1 MRFGYYCITA
11 LGFLY
16 LVSCQS
22 GGNGSSSDNGSS
34 STNATT
40 TNSTIYEVLN
50 STESSPVQWI
60 SQFLQ
65 SSPNYE
71 SLINLLNQSETN
83 ITVFIP
89 SDQVY
94 QAISSFMN
102 STNNTTNGGGTTNG
116 GTNNGNSSNGG
127 SSNGNSSNGGSS
139 NGNSS
144 NGGSSNG
151 NSSNGGSSNGNS
163 SNGNSS
169 NGNSSNGGT
178 STNGSE
184 NNGASFNMSQYF
196 TSPYI
201 MNFNMT
207 DVIYYHIVNESI
219 LIQDLFSNDTM
230 GNATVVNSLVSNDT
244 INRLGYGVQLL
255 LQKIQA
261 NQTNSTETS
270 GNQTNGTETSG
281 NQTNST
287 ETSGDQSSTLVTDGS
302 SNNNTG
308 FNYTIGNGFGYATIN
323 TTQIVQTSN
332 GIIYIIDKVLVPPVD
347 FNLTLEALPNITQF
361 SNLTTEQFN
370 ITQFEQLFTTLN
382 ATNSSAFE
390 TLANMTNVGESQVD
404 NQTLPNLL
412 AAHIVQGVYYT
423 TNITNATEDITA
435 QSLAGQN
442 ITLSK
447 NDTSFFVNN
456 ATIVVPDILLDSGVV
471 HLIDTVLN
479 YTSGAGNNTTGSS
492 NGTAVPPPPPGGS
505 GTLSS
510 IATSNTMSGATSNP
524 TSTASGATGSGTG
537 NASPTPTTSGA
548 TGGGTGNAF
557 PTPTTGSSSDASM
570 NAPAM
575 YLAAVFAIVAYV
587 F

>member
-1 MRFGYYCITA
+1 MRFGYYCVTA

-22 GGNGSSSDNGSS
+22 GGNGGSSDNGSS
-34 STNATT
+34 STNGTT

-94 QAISSFMN
+94 QAISNFTN

-116 GTNNGNSSNGG
+116 GTNNGNSSNGS
-127 SSNGNSSNGGSS
+127 SSNSSS
-139 NGNSS
+139 
-144 NGGSSNG
+144 
-151 NSSNGGSSNGNS
+151 
-163 SNGNSS
+163 
-169 NGNSSNGGT
+169 

-184 NNGASFNMSQYF
+184 NNSASFNMSQYF

-270 GNQTNGTETSG
+270 GNQP
-281 NQTNST
+281 ST
-287 ETSGDQSSTLVTDGS
+287 PVTDGS

-323 TTQIVQTSN
+323 TTQMVQTSN
-332 GIIYIIDKVLVPPVD
+332 GIIYIIDKGKT
-347 FNLTLEALPNITQF
+347 FN
-361 SNLTTEQFN
+361 
-370 ITQFEQLFTTLN
+370 
-382 ATNSSAFE
+382 
-390 TLANMTNVGESQVD
+390 
-404 NQTLPNLL
+404 
-412 AAHIVQGVYYT
+412 H
-423 TNITNATEDITA
+423 
-435 QSLAGQN
+435 
-442 ITLSK
+442 
-447 NDTSFFVNN
+447 
-456 ATIVVPDILLDSGVV
+456 
-471 HLIDTVLN
+471 
-479 YTSGAGNNTTGSS
+479 
-492 NGTAVPPPPPGGS
+492 
-505 GTLSS
+505 
-510 IATSNTMSGATSNP
+510 
-524 TSTASGATGSGTG
+524 
-537 NASPTPTTSGA
+537 
-548 TGGGTGNAF
+548 
-557 PTPTTGSSSDASM
+557 
-570 NAPAM
+570 
-575 YLAAVFAIVAYV
+575 
-587 F
+587 

>member
-1 MRFGYYCITA
+1 MRFSSYCITA

-16 LVSCQS
+16 LASCQS
-22 GGNGSSSDNGSS
+22 GGNGGSSGNGSS
-34 STNATT
+34 STNGTT

-94 QAISSFMN
+94 QAISSFTN
-102 STNNTTNGGGTTNG
+102 STNNTTNGGGTANG
-116 GTNNGNSSNGG
+116 GTNNGN
-127 SSNGNSSNGGSS
+127 
-139 NGNSS
+139 
-144 NGGSSNG
+144 
-151 NSSNGGSSNGNS
+151 SSNGNS

-169 NGNSSNGGT
+169 NGNSSNGGSSNGGSSNGGSSNGSS

-261 NQTNSTETS
+261 NQTNGTGTS
-270 GNQTNGTETSG
+270 GDQTNGTEASG
-281 NQTNST
+281 
-287 ETSGDQSSTLVTDGS
+287 GQSSTLVTDGS

-323 TTQIVQTSN
+323 TTQMIQTSN

-370 ITQFEQLFTTLN
+370 VTQFEQLFTTLN

-390 TLANMTNVGESQVD
+390 TLANMTNSQVD

-447 NDTSFFVNN
+447 NDTNFFVNN
-456 ATIVVPDILLDSGVV
+456 ATIVVPNILLDSGVV

-479 YTSGAGNNTTGSS
+479 YTSGAGNSTTGS
-492 NGTAVPPPPPGGS
+492 GS
-505 GTLSS
+505 GA
-510 IATSNTMSGATSNP
+510 ATSNTMSGASSGP
-524 TSTASGATGSGTG
+524 TSSESVSSAAATSSSTESGASSSPSPTTSASTGSGTG
-537 NASPTPTTSGA
+537 NA
-548 TGGGTGNAF
+548 F
-557 PTPTTGSSSDASM
+557 PAPTTGPSSDAGM

-575 YLAAVFAIVAYV
+575 YLAAVFAVVAYV

>member
-1 MRFGYYCITA
+1 
-11 LGFLY
+11 
-16 LVSCQS
+16 
-22 GGNGSSSDNGSS
+22 
-34 STNATT
+34 
-40 TNSTIYEVLN
+40 
-50 STESSPVQWI
+50 
-60 SQFLQ
+60 
-65 SSPNYE
+65 
-71 SLINLLNQSETN
+71 
-83 ITVFIP
+83 
-89 SDQVY
+89 
-94 QAISSFMN
+94 
-102 STNNTTNGGGTTNG
+102 
-116 GTNNGNSSNGG
+116 
-127 SSNGNSSNGGSS
+127 
-139 NGNSS
+139 
-144 NGGSSNG
+144 
-151 NSSNGGSSNGNS
+151 
-163 SNGNSS
+163 
-169 NGNSSNGGT
+169 
-178 STNGSE
+178 
-184 NNGASFNMSQYF
+184 MSQYF

-255 LQKIQA
+255 LQKIEA
-261 NQTNSTETS
+261 NQTNGTETS

-287 ETSGDQSSTLVTDGS
+287 ETSGDQSPTLVTDGS

-308 FNYTIGNGFGYATIN
+308 SNYTIGNGFGYATIN
-323 TTQIVQTSN
+323 TTQMVQTSN

-370 ITQFEQLFTTLN
+370 VTQFEQLFTTLN

-390 TLANMTNVGESQVD
+390 TLANMTNATYFVPVDNAFATTGQSQVD

-435 QSLAGQN
+435 QSLAGQS

-456 ATIVVPDILLDSGVV
+456 ATIVVPNILLDSGVV

-479 YTSGAGNNTTGSS
+479 YTSGTGNNTTGSN
-492 NGTAVPPPPPGGS
+492 NGTVVPPPPPPGGS
-505 GTLSS
+505 GASS
-510 IATSNTMSGATSNP
+510 SAATPTSNTMSSASSGPTSSGSETSAAATSS
-524 TSTASGATGSGTG
+524 STGGSTPSGASSTTSASTGS
-537 NASPTPTTSGA
+537 
-548 TGGGTGNAF
+548 GTGNAF
-557 PTPTTGSSSDASM
+557 PTPSTGPSSEASM

-575 YLAAVFAIVAYV
+575 YLAAVFAVVAYV

>member
-1 MRFGYYCITA
+1 MRFGSYCITA

-22 GGNGSSSDNGSS
+22 GGNGGSSGNGSS
-34 STNATT
+34 STNGTT

-94 QAISSFMN
+94 QAISSFTN
-102 STNNTTNGGGTTNG
+102 STNNTTNGGGTANG
-116 GTNNGNSSNGG
+116 GTNNGNSSNGTSSNG
-127 SSNGNSSNGGSS
+127 TSSNGNSSDGNSSNGNSSNGGSS
-139 NGNSS
+139 NG
-144 NGGSSNG
+144 GS
-151 NSSNGGSSNGNS
+151 
-163 SNGNSS
+163 
-169 NGNSSNGGT
+169 

-261 NQTNSTETS
+261 NQTNSTETPGNQTNGTGTS
-270 GNQTNGTETSG
+270 GNQTNGTEASG
-281 NQTNST
+281 
-287 ETSGDQSSTLVTDGS
+287 GQSSTLVTDGS
-302 SNNNTG
+302 SNNNAG

-323 TTQIVQTSN
+323 TTQMVQTSN

-370 ITQFEQLFTTLN
+370 VTQFEQLFTTLN

-390 TLANMTNVGESQVD
+390 TLANMTNATYFVPVDNAFAMTGQSQVD

-447 NDTSFFVNN
+447 NDTNFFVNN
-456 ATIVVPDILLDSGVV
+456 ATIVVPNILLDSGVV

-479 YTSGAGNNTTGSS
+479 YTSEAGNSTTGS
-492 NGTAVPPPPPGGS
+492 GS
-505 GTLSS
+505 GA
-510 IATSNTMSGATSNP
+510 ATSNTMSGASSGP
-524 TSTASGATGSGTG
+524 TSSESVSSAAATSSSTESGASSSPSPTTSASIGSGTG
-537 NASPTPTTSGA
+537 NA
-548 TGGGTGNAF
+548 F
-557 PTPTTGSSSDASM
+557 PAPTTGSSSDAGM

-575 YLAAVFAIVAYV
+575 YLAAVFAVVAYV

>member
-116 GTNNGNSSNGG
+116 GTN
-127 SSNGNSSNGGSS
+127 
-139 NGNSS
+139 
-144 NGGSSNG
+144 
-151 NSSNGGSSNGNS
+151 
-163 SNGNSS
+163 

-390 TLANMTNVGESQVD
+390 TLANMTNVTYFVPVDNAFAMTGESQVD

-548 TGGGTGNAF
+548 TGGGTGNASPTPTTSGATGGGTGNAF